1 MGRILIFVLLP
12 LILIIGAGAGAL
24 MLGLIPGLGEPPE
37 TPEQVAAREAEEK
50 KKKETVPP
58 VFAPSPLG
66 SVHQPLEEF
75 VINLRTD
82 RREPVFMLMSLI
94 LEVPSQGSVVQITA
108 AEPKI
113 RDAVIVYLSSLTPE
127 DLNGY
132 DAIQTVRQE
141 LWKRINALLDEGVLL
156 NLQIAKLTVK

>member
-1 MGRILIFVLLP
+1 MF
-12 LILIIGAGAGAL
+12 AL
-24 MLGLIPGLGEPPE
+24 
-37 TPEQVAAREAEEK
+37 
-50 KKKETVPP
+50 
-58 VFAPSPLG
+58 PLG

-94 LEVPSQGSVVQITA
+94 PEVPSQGSVVQITA

-113 RDAVIVYLSSLTPE
+113 RDAVIVYLSSLTLE

-156 NLQIAKLTVK
+156 NKIAKLTVK

>member
-1 MGRILIFVLLP
+1 MGRILIFVMLP

-24 MLGLIPGLGEPPE
+24 MLGLIPGFGEPPE

-58 VFAPSPLG
+58 VFADSPVG
-66 SVHQPLEEF
+66 SVHLPLEEF

-82 RREPVFMLMSLI
+82 RREPVFLLLSLV
-94 LEVPSQGSVVQITA
+94 LEVPTQGTVVQITS

-132 DAIQTVRQE
+132 DAIQMVRQE
-141 LWKRINALLDEGVLL
+141 LWKRISALLDDGVLI